1 MKTGIV
7 HDGGSS
13 ELASGSAALG
23 SHQMDALSQKKHELE
38 AFRLFVGAVQD
49 YAIFLLDTGG
59 VVKSWNL
66 GAERIKGY
74 KALWSLPLTWAEDR
88 VARRRM
94 TPCSRPLLQTLS
106 DESARFRQS
115 QSLG

>member
-23 SHQMDALSQKKHELE
+23 SYQMDALSQKKHELE

-49 YAIFLLDTGG
+49 YAIFLLDNGG
-59 VVKSWNL
+59 GVKSWNL
-66 GAERIKGY
+66 RASI
-74 KALWSLPLTWAEDR
+74 
-88 VARRRM
+88 
-94 TPCSRPLLQTLS
+94 
-106 DESARFRQS
+106 S
-115 QSLG
+115 QSSTRRKTNDPVRPRGNWMSLSKTGASRTKDGAFAKMGRGFGRM